1 MITERKNHTEC
12 IENYIENE
20 GVSYENSNKLSV
32 LIPLFNEEN
41 TIKTVI
47 QKIPEY
53 DDLEIII
60 VDDGSTDS
68 SVKKVKVLKQK
79 DSRISII
86 KHKKNIGYGQA
97 ILTGFKKAKG
107 DIVITLDSDGQHDP
121 RDMSKLIKPI
131 LKNEA
136 DIVIGSRYLGDC
148 YYMVPFYTQMGE
160 ILIKLVLWFLF
171 GLSIG
176 NNQSGFRAFKRET
189 LKYFMDLRNRG
200 MGLTTEILFQSG
212 LKNMRVKE
220 VPINVFPR
228 EYGFSYVN
236 LFKIIRSIFS
246 CFIYY
251 FIKKIFKLK

>member
-12 IENYIENE
+12 IENYIVNY
-20 GVSYENSNKLSV
+20 VLSYENSNKLSV